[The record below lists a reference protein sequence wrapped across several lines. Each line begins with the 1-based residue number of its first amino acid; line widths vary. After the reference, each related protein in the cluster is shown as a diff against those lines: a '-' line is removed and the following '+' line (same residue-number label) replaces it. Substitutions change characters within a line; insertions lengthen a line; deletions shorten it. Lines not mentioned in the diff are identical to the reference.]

1 MLDRVA
7 TKQNARARVRDGEAP
22 YGTDDNVAHPR
33 VHARLKSLPHGTV
46 STVLRE
52 AEDDHFELLLAG
64 IV

>member
-22 YGTDDNVAHPR
+22 YRADDNVSHPR
-33 VHARLKSLPHGTV
+33 VYACLESLPHGAV
-46 STVLRE
+46 STVLGE
-52 AEDDHFELLLAG
+52 AEDDYFELLLAG